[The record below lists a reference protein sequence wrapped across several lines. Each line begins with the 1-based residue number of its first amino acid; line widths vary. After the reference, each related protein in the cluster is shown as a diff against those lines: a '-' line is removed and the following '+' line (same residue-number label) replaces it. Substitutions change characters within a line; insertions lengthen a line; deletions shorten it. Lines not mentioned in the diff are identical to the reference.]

1 MDLWDSDGLNGLF
14 TMSKETGRSAERK
27 KRKELPIERGFPIER
42 VNEIAEKEGRGVA
55 KQYYR
60 PIYTMHKW
68 WARRL
73 GCVFRTISI
82 YSLIDDDAEIEVED
96 PGMNGNLTDYGGGTD
111 VQEWAKNT
119 DITNPE
125 TLWSLYTKDVRVK
138 NKKILDPFM
147 GGGTSIVES
156 SRLGAKAVGSDL
168 NPVAWFTS
176 KKEIE
181 AGSTN
186 VDDLEDAFKNLE
198 ESIADE
204 LKSYYKTPCPN
215 DGSHQADVMFY
226 FWVKELDCVSC
237 GTTVPLFDDY
247 RVAKGRY
254 ENDDK
259 YTVFCPDCNSI
270 TYVDDWRSESTC
282 DSCSFNFVPEKG
294 TSAGSKYN
302 CPECGQKYGI
312 TDAIQEQGGFD
323 YRLYA
328 LEYYCEHCDDA
339 GLSTGEVKG
348 YKAAEEADFEL
359 AKEASAEWEKRDD
372 LRQYVPT
379 TEIPKG
385 SITESSA
392 ISGNDVFQHGYETWT
407 DMFSDRQLLCLSK
420 LLKEIEDI
428 DDENIREFLLLTATD
443 SLRGI
448 GMMITYQ
455 LSSNA
460 ISSLFKT
467 NSFDPPKRPAENN
480 VWGAKKGAR
489 TFNKAYDR
497 VKKGIEWANAPIER
511 YQDESGSMVKSP
523 PFNTPVGKN
532 AEVYQRNVMELDTE
546 DEYDAVITDPP
557 YYDNIIYSDVSD
569 YFYVW
574 QRILLKEEYD
584 CFQPTHTPK
593 SESIVANPAENKGA
607 EEFEQELGQ
616 AFSRILNALKEDGVL
631 VFTYHHSDSESWG
644 ELLEALC
651 DQGFE
656 VTASYPVTSDL
667 DKLTGEESVSFDIII
682 VARPAGD
689 RVSISWNSLRRQIYR
704 TAQQTRQ
711 RLEEDRNL
719 SRGDIGVIEMGECFH
734 EYSKHHGKVMR
745 AGEEMTA
752 KEVVNEI
759 YGVIQE
765 GSDIGVIDVFL
776 DLLETPDASYND
788 LNKLTRGTDASPEQ
802 MEDLRLYRIDNGN
815 FILGT
820 WNDEKRL
827 AYIQKHVNGENDNG
841 LNALDKVQFLR
852 YCYERGKSTQ
862 KYLEKWNIDDKLREL
877 SEGLADATGD
887 ETYRRLLGE
896 DTSLNDY

>member
-1 MDLWDSDGLNGLF
+1 
-14 TMSKETGRSAERK
+14 MSQDTNHSTERK
-27 KRKELPIERGFPIER
+27 ERKELPIERGFPIER

-82 YSLIDDDAEIEVED
+82 YSLIDDEAEVEVEE
-96 PGMNGNLTDYGGGTD
+96 PGKNGNLTDFGGGID

-181 AGSTN
+181 AGSTD
-186 VDDLEDAFKNLE
+186 VDDLEDAFENLE
-198 ESIADE
+198 DSIADE
-204 LKSYYKTPCPN
+204 LKSYYKTSCPN
-215 DGSHQADVMFY
+215 NDSHQADVMFY
-226 FWVKELDCVSC
+226 FWVKELNCVSC
-237 GTTVPLFDDY
+237 STTVSLFDDY

-259 YTVFCPDCNSI
+259 YIVFCPDCNSI

-282 DSCSFNFVPEKG
+282 DSCSFEFVPEKG
-294 TSAGSKYN
+294 TSAGSNYN

-339 GLSTGEVKG
+339 GLSTGEIKG
-348 YKAAEEADFEL
+348 YKAAEEVDFQL
-359 AKEASAEWEKRDD
+359 AEEASAEWEKRDD
-372 LRQYVPT
+372 LRKYVPT
-379 TEIPKG
+379 SEIPKG
-385 SITESSA
+385 SITQSSA
-392 ISGNDVFQHGYETWT
+392 ISGNDVFQHGYEKWT
-407 DMFSDRQLLCLSK
+407 DMFSDRQLLCLSM
-420 LLKEIEDI
+420 LLKEIEEI
-428 DDENIREFLLLTATD
+428 DDKNIREFLLLTATD

-497 VKKGIEWANAPIER
+497 VKKGIEWANAPVER

-523 PFNTPVGKN
+523 PFNTSVGKN
-532 AEVYQRNVMELDTE
+532 AEVYQRDVMDLDTE

-557 YYDNIIYSDVSD
+557 YYDNIIYSDISD

-584 CFQPTHTPK
+584 CFQSKHTPK

-616 AFSRILNALKEDGVL
+616 AFSRIRRALKKDGVL
-631 VFTYHHSDSESWG
+631 VFTYHHSGSESWG

-667 DKLTGEESVSFDIII
+667 DKLTGQESVSFDIII
-682 VARPAGD
+682 VARPASD
-689 RVSISWNSLRRQIYR
+689 RFPISWNSLRRQIYR

-711 RLEEDRNL
+711 RLEEERNL

-745 AGEEMTA
+745 AGKEMTA

-765 GSDIGVIDVFL
+765 GSDIGEIDVFL
-776 DLLETPDASYND
+776 DLLETPDATYND
-788 LNKLTRGTDASPEQ
+788 LNKLTRGTDASPDQ

-815 FILGT
+815 FTLGT
-820 WNDEKRL
+820 WNDEKRI
-827 AYIQKHVNGENDNG
+827 AYIQEQVNRDSNNG
-841 LNALDKVQFLR
+841 LNTLDKVQFLR
-852 YCYERGKSTQ
+852 YRYERGKSTQ
-862 KYLEKWNIDDKLREL
+862 NYLEKWNIDDELREL
-877 SEGLADATGD
+877 CEGLADATGD
-887 ETYRRLLGE
+887 ETYRRLLGGS
-896 DTSLNDY
+896 TGLSDY